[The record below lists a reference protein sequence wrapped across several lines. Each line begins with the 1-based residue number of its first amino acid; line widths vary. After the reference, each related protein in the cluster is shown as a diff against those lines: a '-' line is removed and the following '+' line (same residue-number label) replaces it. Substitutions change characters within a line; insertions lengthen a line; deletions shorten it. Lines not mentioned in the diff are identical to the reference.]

1 MKFIYS
7 MNNEVTQ
14 SLIDKGLKK
23 IGETL
28 INGIKA
34 DIFENNKEIFLGKYE
49 KNTLLLMNKLF
60 F

>member
-7 MNNEVTQ
+7 MNAEVSQ
-14 SLIDKGLKK
+14 SLKDKGLKQ
-23 IGETL
+23 IGETV
-28 INGIKA
+28 INGVKA
-34 DIFENNKEIFLGKYE
+34 DIFQNDKNIYLGKYE